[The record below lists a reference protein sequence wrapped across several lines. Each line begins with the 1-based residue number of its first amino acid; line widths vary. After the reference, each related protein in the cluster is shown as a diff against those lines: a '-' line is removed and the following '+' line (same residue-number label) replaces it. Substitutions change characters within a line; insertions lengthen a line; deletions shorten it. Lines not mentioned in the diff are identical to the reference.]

1 MFAYLYM
8 CLVGVSYSRELNVK
22 IYKKEVKHESKI
34 NQRIASQI
42 PNFDDI
48 QSNMTYTERLSDMV
62 STWSIVIWSYINI

>member
-8 CLVGVSYSRELNVK
+8 CMISVSYTRELNVK
-22 IYKKEVKHESKI
+22 QFRKELKIESKI
-34 NQRIASQI
+34 NKRIASQI

-62 STWSIVIWSYINI
+62 SHESLWV